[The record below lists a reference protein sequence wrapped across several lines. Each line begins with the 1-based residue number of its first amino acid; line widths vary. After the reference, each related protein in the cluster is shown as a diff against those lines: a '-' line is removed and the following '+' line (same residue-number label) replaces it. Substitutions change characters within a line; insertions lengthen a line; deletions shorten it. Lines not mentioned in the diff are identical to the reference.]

1 MNPWPADNAPSE
13 EYEQAL
19 RALLGDLRALPGCSA
34 AGIWRW
40 DPDQARLR
48 LVAAD
53 AEAPL
58 PAPARVSAG
67 AGFIGQAAGTR
78 GRVDVA
84 ESAWSADDGA
94 WREAG
99 YRSGAALPVFWG
111 TELLG
116 VVALA
121 SEMPAVATRPDER
134 RLFEM
139 AARQAAALISGEHWR
154 HEWAE
159 SDRNLSDE
167 REQALVVQA
176 AIRALQDSAGIHAHS
191 NEIAKAIQAL
201 GWGHV
206 MIALRDET
214 GALQIEL
221 SAGAKHGADEL
232 ADLEAIFG
240 QCLQESFE
248 SDQAG
253 GLIFMP
259 AGDSADPQW
268 QEGDRLCAPLRVRQ
282 RDPIGVL
289 SVGAPADGLR
299 PAEGRLRVLNILASL
314 LAYTVENTRLLAE
327 TSATAET
334 LAEQVDE
341 LSMIHRA
348 DRELSSS
355 LDVDRVIKLTIDWAM
370 RRTGAD
376 SGIVALMADGQR
388 GLIPFVTLG
397 YVDPEVL
404 RYSEQNPW
412 PLEKSIMGQVAK
424 TGQTIILSQIDDE
437 IGAAPFISSQI
448 RSQLSV
454 PLSMRGEILGVLTLA
469 SAASDAFNEHHASFL
484 ERLARRATVALDNA
498 RLLRQSEQLAD
509 DMAVLYSASR
519 TITSTFDHDEV
530 LRRIAQS
537 MALALECS
545 SALIVGFK
553 PGTRRANVLV
563 SYKVATVK
571 NAPEILPDVG
581 MTLDL
586 ADYPSFARAA
596 DERRS
601 LVMRLAD
608 LDPADR
614 DRAYLSEAN
623 VSGAIVVP
631 LIAQEE
637 LIGLAVLNEGRHD
650 RRFTT
655 SEVFKAE
662 TLATQASVAIRQA
675 WLFSE
680 VRELE
685 RIKSEMIRMASHDL
699 RNPLNNLMGYLELLA
714 YSLQKGGMT
723 PDQEEYF
730 GHLRRSSTMMKT
742 LIDDL
747 LTLERIESQRES
759 DWQLFELDGL
769 VSEVV
774 DAARATAGLKKL
786 SVRYNCEPD
795 LPAVF
800 GHQTQLRQAISN
812 LVDNAIKYTP
822 EGGTV
827 TVGLALQ
834 GGRFAFRV
842 TDTGYGI
849 SPQRQLRLFERF
861 YRALEPETDH
871 IPGTGLGLSL
881 VKTVIERHGGE
892 VWFESTLGEGSTF
905 GFWLPVPSTESQS

>member
-1 MNPWPADNAPSE
+1 M
-13 EYEQAL
+13 
-19 RALLGDLRALPGCSA
+19 
-34 AGIWRW
+34 
-40 DPDQARLR
+40 
-48 LVAAD
+48 
-53 AEAPL
+53 
-58 PAPARVSAG
+58 
-67 AGFIGQAAGTR
+67 
-78 GRVDVA
+78 DVA

-121 SEMPAVATRPDER
+121 SVMPAVATRPDER

-232 ADLEAIFG
+232 ADLDAIFG

-259 AGDSADPQW
+259 AGDSADPHW
-268 QEGDRLCAPLRVRQ
+268 QEGDRLCAPLRIRQ

-289 SVGAPADGLR
+289 SVSAPADGLR

-424 TGQTIILSQIDDE
+424 TGQTIILSQIERRDRRCAFHLVSD
-437 IGAAPFISSQI
+437 
-448 RSQLSV
+448 
-454 PLSMRGEILGVLTLA
+454 PLATVGSALDAGEILGVLALA
-469 SAASDAFNEHHASFL
+469 SAASDAFNGTMPAFWSDW
-484 ERLARRATVALDNA
+484 RGARPWRWTMPGCSGS
-498 RLLRQSEQLAD
+498 QSNWPMIWRCCTPPAGR
-509 DMAVLYSASR
+509 SR
-519 TITSTFDHDEV
+519 
-530 LRRIAQS
+530 
-537 MALALECS
+537 
-545 SALIVGFK
+545 
-553 PGTRRANVLV
+553 
-563 SYKVATVK
+563 
-571 NAPEILPDVG
+571 
-581 MTLDL
+581 
-586 ADYPSFARAA
+586 
-596 DERRS
+596 RRS
-601 LVMRLAD
+601 
-608 LDPADR
+608 
-614 DRAYLSEAN
+614 
-623 VSGAIVVP
+623 I
-631 LIAQEE
+631 
-637 LIGLAVLNEGRHD
+637 
-650 RRFTT
+650 TT
-655 SEVFKAE
+655 
-662 TLATQASVAIRQA
+662 RCC
-675 WLFSE
+675 
-680 VRELE
+680 
-685 RIKSEMIRMASHDL
+685 
-699 RNPLNNLMGYLELLA
+699 
-714 YSLQKGGMT
+714 GGS
-723 PDQEEYF
+723 PS
-730 GHLRRSSTMMKT
+730 RWRSP
-742 LIDDL
+742 
-747 LTLERIESQRES
+747 
-759 DWQLFELDGL
+759 W
-769 VSEVV
+769 
-774 DAARATAGLKKL
+774 
-786 SVRYNCEPD
+786 SVR
-795 LPAVF
+795 A
-800 GHQTQLRQAISN
+800 R
-812 LVDNAIKYTP
+812 
-822 EGGTV
+822 
-827 TVGLALQ
+827 
-834 GGRFAFRV
+834 
-842 TDTGYGI
+842 
-849 SPQRQLRLFERF
+849 
-861 YRALEPETDH
+861 
-871 IPGTGLGLSL
+871 
-881 VKTVIERHGGE
+881 
-892 VWFESTLGEGSTF
+892 
-905 GFWLPVPSTESQS
+905 